1 MFCGSLGFPALKE
14 LLDYSRY
21 NFKGRKGKLF
31 AFSLQTKIILY
42 GSFAM
47 AVFGMILLFFS
58 ERNNTL
64 VGMDPLH
71 KVVTL
76 LFNSVSFRSA
86 GFVLVPVETLT
97 IGTIIVMMLFGFI
110 GSSPGSTGSGVKI
123 TSFAVCIA
131 AVKAIMSGNTR
142 VHIGGRTIAMD
153 QIIKAFTII
162 AVSGAWI
169 LMVTFIMSITEQGC
183 APLDLFLEVSS
194 AFTNLGVSAGLTEH
208 LSVIGKW
215 LIIASMLVGRIGSLA
230 FILAWVKRSLVK
242 SARTY
247 SYPEERIML
256 E

>member
-1 MFCGSLGFPALKE
+1 M
-14 LLDYSRY
+14 LDYSRY

-42 GSFAM
+42 GFCCDGCLL
-47 AVFGMILLFFS
+47 GMILLFFS

-76 LFNSVSFRSA
+76 LFNSVSFLSA
-86 GFVLVPVETLT
+86 GFVL
-97 IGTIIVMMLFGFI
+97 GTCRDTHDWHYNSYDALRLYWIIPWIYRQWRKNYKFCRLHCCRKSYNVRQYSCPHRRPYNCY
-110 GSSPGSTGSGVKI
+110 GSDNQSIYDHSSKRRLNSYGYIHNVY
-123 TSFAVCIA
+123 
-131 AVKAIMSGNTR
+131 NRTR
-142 VHIGGRTIAMD
+142 
-153 QIIKAFTII
+153 
-162 AVSGAWI
+162 
-169 LMVTFIMSITEQGC
+169 L